1 METLNDILQKV
12 KIASTKI
19 AILSTEQKNQAIVN
33 IANNIV
39 KNSKSI
45 IDANIVD
52 VRKAEAKGISKVMI
66 DRLKLTKDK
75 IKSISAD
82 MIKISKLDD
91 PVGEII
97 ETYNHPNNM
106 TINKVRVPFGVICA
120 IYESRP
126 NVSVDIA
133 CLCIKTG
140 NACVLK
146 GGSEAINT
154 NVAIVNII
162 QDSIKDIVDKNA
174 VTLIKSTDRTVV
186 SELIQAKEYIDLV
199 VPRGGKNLINFVVSN
214 SKVPFIETGAGNCH
228 LYVNEDA
235 DFEMALKICVNA
247 KVSKPSVC
255 NAIETILVDKK
266 IANEFL
272 PKLKEELDKYQVII
286 KGCNESVKILKN
298 IETATE
304 EDYYQEYN
312 DLIVTL
318 IIVNDVN
325 EAISHINKYGTNHS
339 ETIVTNNMKTAE
351 QFLNEISSACVYVNA
366 STRFSDG
373 GEFGF
378 GAELGISTQ
387 KLHARGPMGLKE
399 MTTYKYKIYGEGQV
413 R

>member
-12 KIASTKI
+12 KIASTKT
-19 AILSTEQKNQAIVN
+19 AILSTEQKNQAIIN

-228 LYVNEDA
+228 LYVNEES
-235 DFEMALKICVNA
+235 DFEMALKISINA

-286 KGCNESVKILKN
+286 KGCNESIKILKN
-298 IETATE
+298 INLATE

-339 ETIVTNNMKTAE
+339 ETIVTNNIKTAE
-351 QFLNEISSACVYVNA
+351 QFLNEINSACVYVNA